1 MLIVLDSTTRKLQ
14 AKMAMAAMAT
24 NCSVTVAY
32 ADTTATTFVEG
43 IYPSALNGTTIVDIL
58 PAPAASTR
66 RVIKSIIL
74 FNDDTDTHTVTLYLD
89 DNGTDYPITKVTLGP
104 GASWASDDQTG
115 VNVGG
120 AITDGPKGD
129 INVSGGGSTWT
140 IADDVVTLG
149 KMAPLA
155 TDRLIGRDTAGTDN
169 PEAISVTGGIEF
181 TGSQSIQVSAFSG
194 DVSKPAG
201 STTTTITAGAV
212 STSKLGGDITT
223 AGKALL
229 DDATAADQRTT
240 LGLGSIATQNANSV
254 SISGGSI
261 TGITDLAVADGGTG
275 SSTLAA
281 NNVLLGN
288 GTSALQTVAPG
299 TSGNVLTS
307 NGTTWTSATPT
318 GGSLTVGT
326 TNITGGTNGRLLYNN
341 SGKLGEYSAGAA
353 GNILVSNGTTWG
365 AAALTGDVLID
376 LNGIT
381 SINTGVIVNNDVS
394 SSAGI
399 AVSKLASQS
408 ASTLLG
414 RGSASS
420 GSPEVIALGTGL
432 TMSGTTVAVN
442 TGTGSTNILAPTV
455 VDAKGDLIVG
465 SAADTVGR
473 LPVGATNG
481 HVLTVDSAETL
492 GVKWAAASGGG
503 GGSNSIADGR
513 LTLTSGSPVTTAD
526 VTAATTLY
534 YTPCAGNSISLFD
547 GTSTWTVRTFSE
559 LSLSLSGYTA
569 NTNYDI
575 YAFWNGSAV
584 ALESQTWGTD
594 TEYNITGVSLAASA
608 VVTYTVTDSANKFA
622 VNDVVCVQGIT
633 GNVGDVVHGVWVV
646 TAVGGTG
653 NNRTVTLGYLDSSGR
668 TYTSGGTIRKL
679 DNTRTAPVYQ
689 NGVLVKSGA
698 TTRRYLGTIMT
709 TGTAGQTEDSIARRF
724 VWNYANRRERKL
736 AHSEE
741 NNSWSVARAGT
752 PPAYPWLPA
761 NSRAVNRVQFTCGIA
776 EDMIRVDVCG
786 CFSGGT
792 NSFVLASISVDK
804 VDYNSVWDQ
813 YKGKM
818 YLSLNSS
825 GNFLP
830 MYASYEDV
838 FTGYHFLTWVEYANV
853 TSLTSYGR
861 DASDFKLRQIGM
873 GGYILG

>member
-43 IYPSALNGTTIVDIL
+43 IYPSSLNGTTIVDIL

-140 IADDVVTLG
+140 IADDAVTLG

-155 TDRLIGRDTAGTDN
+155 TDQRLIGRDTAGTNN

-181 TGSQSIQVSAFSG
+181 TGSQSIRVSAFSG

-212 STSKLGGDITT
+212 
-223 AGKALL
+223 
-229 DDATAADQRTT
+229 T
-240 LGLGSIATQNANSV
+240 LN
-254 SISGGSI
+254 
-261 TGITDLAVADGGTG
+261 
-275 SSTLAA
+275 
-281 NNVLLGN
+281 
-288 GTSALQTVAPG
+288 
-299 TSGNVLTS
+299 
-307 NGTTWTSATPT
+307 
-318 GGSLTVGT
+318 
-326 TNITGGTNGRLLYNN
+326 
-341 SGKLGEYSAGAA
+341 
-353 GNILVSNGTTWG
+353 
-365 AAALTGDVLID
+365 
-376 LNGIT
+376 
-381 SINTGVIVNNDVS
+381 
-394 SSAGI
+394 
-399 AVSKLASQS
+399 KLASQS

-420 GSPEVIALGTGL
+420 GSPEVVALGTGL
-432 TMSGTTVAVN
+432 TMSGTTIAVN

-534 YTPCAGNSISLFD
+534 YTPYTGNSISLFD

-622 VNDVVCVQGIT
+622 VGDVVCVQGIT
-633 GNVGDVVHGVWVV
+633 GNVGDVVHGAWVV

-653 NNRTVTLGYLDSSGR
+653 NNRTVTLGYLDSSGK

-736 AHSEE
+736 AHSDDTD
-741 NNSWSVARAGT
+741 SWSVARNGN
-752 PPAYPWLPA
+752 YVWVPA
-761 NSRAVNRVQFTCGIA
+761 NSKAINRVQFTCGMA

-786 CFSGGT
+786 CFAGGT
-792 NSFVLASISVDK
+792 SSFVLASISVDK

-838 FTGYHFLTWVEYANV
+838 FTGYHFLTWVEYANT

-861 DASDFKLRQIGM
+861 DSSSFKLRQIGM

>member
-14 AKMAMAAMAT
+14 AKMAMAAMST

-43 IYPSALNGTTIVDIL
+43 IYPSTLNGTTIVDIL

-140 IADDVVTLG
+140 IADDAVTLG

-223 AGKALL
+223 QGKALL
-229 DDATAADQRTT
+229 DDVTAADQRTT
-240 LGLGSIATQNANSV
+240 LGLGTIATQAANNV

-307 NGTTWTSATPT
+307 NGTTWTSA
-318 GGSLTVGT
+318 
-326 TNITGGTNGRLLYNN
+326 
-341 SGKLGEYSAGAA
+341 
-353 GNILVSNGTTWG
+353 
-365 AAALTGDVLID
+365 
-376 LNGIT
+376 
-381 SINTGVIVNNDVS
+381 
-394 SSAGI
+394 
-399 AVSKLASQS
+399 
-408 ASTLLG
+408 AST
-414 RGSASS
+414 
-420 GSPEVIALGTGL
+420 
-432 TMSGTTVAVN
+432 
-442 TGTGSTNILAPTV
+442 
-455 VDAKGDLIVG
+455 
-465 SAADTVGR
+465 
-473 LPVGATNG
+473 
-481 HVLTVDSAETL
+481 
-492 GVKWAAASGGG
+492 GGG

-584 ALESQTWGTD
+584 TLESQTWGTD

-622 VNDVVCVQGIT
+622 VGDVVCVQGIT
-633 GNVGDVVHGVWVV
+633 GNVGDVVHGAWVV

-653 NNRTVTLGYLDSSGR
+653 NNRTVTLGYLDSSGK

-736 AHSEE
+736 AHSDDTD
-741 NNSWSVARAGT
+741 SWSVARNGN
-752 PPAYPWLPA
+752 YVWVPA
-761 NSRAVNRVQFTCGIA
+761 NSKAINRVQFTCGMA

-786 CFSGGT
+786 CFAGGT
-792 NSFVLASISVDK
+792 SSFVLASISVDK

-838 FTGYHFLTWVEYANV
+838 FTGYHFLTWVEYANT

-861 DASDFKLRQIGM
+861 DSSSFKLRQIGM

>member
-43 IYPSALNGTTIVDIL
+43 IYPSSLNGTTIVDIL

-140 IADDVVTLG
+140 IADDAVTLG

-155 TDRLIGRDTAGTDN
+155 TDQRLIGRDTAGTNN

-181 TGSQSIQVSAFSG
+181 TGSQSIRVSAFSG

-212 STSKLGGDITT
+212 
-223 AGKALL
+223 
-229 DDATAADQRTT
+229 T
-240 LGLGSIATQNANSV
+240 LN
-254 SISGGSI
+254 
-261 TGITDLAVADGGTG
+261 
-275 SSTLAA
+275 
-281 NNVLLGN
+281 
-288 GTSALQTVAPG
+288 
-299 TSGNVLTS
+299 
-307 NGTTWTSATPT
+307 
-318 GGSLTVGT
+318 
-326 TNITGGTNGRLLYNN
+326 
-341 SGKLGEYSAGAA
+341 
-353 GNILVSNGTTWG
+353 
-365 AAALTGDVLID
+365 
-376 LNGIT
+376 
-381 SINTGVIVNNDVS
+381 
-394 SSAGI
+394 
-399 AVSKLASQS
+399 KLASQS

-420 GSPEVIALGTGL
+420 GSPEVVALGTGL
-432 TMSGTTVAVN
+432 TMSGTTIAVN

-534 YTPCAGNSISLFD
+534 YTPYTGNSISLFD

-622 VNDVVCVQGIT
+622 VGDVVCVQGIT
-633 GNVGDVVHGVWVV
+633 GNVGDVVHGAWVV

-653 NNRTVTLGYLDSSGR
+653 NNRTVTLGYLDSSGK

-709 TGTAGQTEDSIARRF
+709 TGTAGQTEDSIARRL

-736 AHSEE
+736 AHSEAAE
-741 NNSWSVARAGT
+741 RWTVARNGD
-752 PPAYPWLPA
+752 YIWVPA
-761 NSRAVNRVQFTCGIA
+761 NSKAVNRVQFTCGIA
-776 EDMIRVDVCG
+776 EDMVRVDVCG

-792 NSFVLASISVDK
+792 NSFVLASISVDD

-818 YLSLNSS
+818 YLSFNSS

-853 TSLTSYGR
+853 ANLTSFGR
-861 DASDFKLRQIGM
+861 SESEYKLRQIGM

>member
-140 IADDVVTLG
+140 IADDAVTLG

-169 PEAISVTGGIEF
+169 PEAIAVTGGIEF

-223 AGKALL
+223 QGKALL
-229 DDATAADQRTT
+229 DDVTAADQRTT
-240 LGLGSIATQNANSV
+240 LGLGTIATQAANNV

-307 NGTTWTSATPT
+307 NGTTWTSA
-318 GGSLTVGT
+318 
-326 TNITGGTNGRLLYNN
+326 
-341 SGKLGEYSAGAA
+341 
-353 GNILVSNGTTWG
+353 
-365 AAALTGDVLID
+365 
-376 LNGIT
+376 
-381 SINTGVIVNNDVS
+381 
-394 SSAGI
+394 
-399 AVSKLASQS
+399 
-408 ASTLLG
+408 AST
-414 RGSASS
+414 
-420 GSPEVIALGTGL
+420 
-432 TMSGTTVAVN
+432 
-442 TGTGSTNILAPTV
+442 
-455 VDAKGDLIVG
+455 
-465 SAADTVGR
+465 
-473 LPVGATNG
+473 
-481 HVLTVDSAETL
+481 
-492 GVKWAAASGGG
+492 GGG

-513 LTLTSGSPVTTAD
+513 LTLTSGTPVTTAD

-534 YTPCAGNSISLFD
+534 YTPYTGNSISLFD

-622 VNDVVCVQGIT
+622 VGDVVCVQGIT
-633 GNVGDVVHGVWVV
+633 GNVGDVIHGAWVV

-653 NNRTVTLGYLDSSGR
+653 NNRTVTLGYLDSSGK

-709 TGTAGQTEDSIARRF
+709 TGTAGQTEDSVARRF

-736 AHSEE
+736 A
-741 NNSWSVARAGT
+741 NSDNADQWTVARNGN
-752 PPAYPWLPA
+752 YIWVPA
-761 NSRAVNRVQFTCGIA
+761 NSKAVNRVQFTCGIA
-776 EDMIRVDVCG
+776 EDMVRVDVCG
-786 CFSGGT
+786 CFGGT
-792 NSFVLASISVDK
+792 GFVLASISVDD

-818 YLSLNSS
+818 YLSSNAST
-825 GNFLP
+825 NILP

-853 TSLTSYGR
+853 ANLTSFGR
-861 DASDFKLRQIGM
+861 SESEYKLRQIGM